1 MQTLEYTY
9 VDRSKWHPAAQEL
22 CAGEPD
28 KIQFLDEA
36 TGMPCLIVRG
46 GSGAWCGYVG
56 VSPGHPLYEKEYH
69 EANNID
75 CHGGLTFDGF
85 CHENPENHGICHL
98 VETGEEA
105 KVWWL
110 GFDCAHSCDL
120 TPKYDFDEN
129 GQSRYG
135 DGYSSY
141 RDVRYV
147 KHEVTKLAAQ
157 LKHYDPLAIS
167 E

>member
-1 MQTLEYTY
+1 MKTLEYTY
-9 VDRSKWHPAAQEL
+9 VDRSAWHPDAQYL

-28 KIQFLDEA
+28 KIQFQDEA

-46 GSGAWCGYVG
+46 PAGALCGYVG
-56 VSPGHPLYEKEYH
+56 VNPDHPLYEKEY
-69 EANNID
+69 EYAD
-75 CHGGLTFDGF
+75 VDVHGGLTFSSF
-85 CHENPENHGICHL
+85 CHESEDGRGICHIPD
-98 VETGEEA
+98 VGEER
-105 KVWWL
+105 KVWWF

-141 RDVRYV
+141 RDIRYV
-147 KHEVTKLAAQ
+147 KGEVIRLAAQ
-157 LKHYDPLAIS
+157 LKDSNPTAVFK